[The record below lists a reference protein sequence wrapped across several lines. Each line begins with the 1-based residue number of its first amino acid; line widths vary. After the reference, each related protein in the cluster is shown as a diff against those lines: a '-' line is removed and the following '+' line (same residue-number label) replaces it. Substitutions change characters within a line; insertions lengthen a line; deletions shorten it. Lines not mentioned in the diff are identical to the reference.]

1 MKQILFLIIGF
12 ICGLS
17 ICATSIDKW
26 PSVEEER
33 IAEERDYYIQK
44 SEVAQMVIWQLAT
57 FGEKYP
63 EFVND
68 VLDVY
73 AETDL
78 AEAAYDLDI
87 TIWPDDIDQMNMDK
101 YFETELSLTEP

>member
-1 MKQILFLIIGF
+1 MKQILFLLIGF
-12 ICGLS
+12 VCGIS

-26 PSVEEER
+26 PSIEEER
-33 IAEERDYYIQK
+33 IAKERDYYIQK
-44 SEVAQMVIWQLAT
+44 SEVSQMVIWQLAT

-78 AEAAYDLDI
+78 AEAAYDMEI
-87 TIWPDDIDQMNMDK
+87 TIWPDDVDQKNMYE
-101 YFETELSLTEP
+101 YFLDDVSQVEP

>member
-1 MKQILFLIIGF
+1 MKQILFLLIGF
-12 ICGLS
+12 ICGVS
-17 ICATSIDKW
+17 ICATDNW
-26 PSVEEER
+26 PSIEEER

-44 SEVAQMVIWQLAT
+44 SEISQMVIWTLAT
-57 FGEKYP
+57 YGEKYP

-78 AEAAYDLDI
+78 AEVAYDMEI
-87 TIWPDDIDQMNMDK
+87 TIWPDDVDQKNMYE
-101 YFETELSLTEP
+101 YFLDDISQVEP